1 MRSWLL
7 HRAFLGLSL
16 LAAHGLVGEAKAEAP
31 EQCRG
36 ISGVNEPSN
45 AEVGGCLRPIID
57 THVLI
62 AVSDAVRKVVAGRLA
77 DEAGEVAEPAGLV
90 LESPEEVAARLAGDG
105 TIAVAPTAD
114 VPAAAAEQRPWN
126 VWVDGKYSWIE
137 GKAQIDDSKGP
148 LTNVMAGIDYRL
160 ATNVVFGLMGTY
172 EHSRLETGGILP
184 IAQKTEGYGGGAY
197 VGVTVT
203 PNIIFSGMAT
213 YAAIDTDLDKS
224 SEGSTD
230 SDRVQLSGAFTGYW
244 YSGLT
249 RFSPSLTLA
258 WSKEWQDKYSDGF
271 TPAQQFETGLLSAGT
286 VLGHTF
292 ALGTTTTAEPWAGAF
307 FDYRFIND
315 TDTHGA
321 FDDNS
326 YGEQEDV
333 RVQLG
338 LNLNLAANVQL
349 ALTGETSGLLLEET
363 DSYSGEANL
372 AVQF

>member
-1 MRSWLL
+1 MRRSTPISIN
-7 HRAFLGLSL
+7 R
-16 LAAHGLVGEAKAEAP
+16 AKA
-31 EQCRG
+31 
-36 ISGVNEPSN
+36 
-45 AEVGGCLRPIID
+45 
-57 THVLI
+57 
-62 AVSDAVRKVVAGRLA
+62 
-77 DEAGEVAEPAGLV
+77 
-90 LESPEEVAARLAGDG
+90 
-105 TIAVAPTAD
+105 APTPTAFSSLAPSP
-114 VPAAAAEQRPWN
+114 VIGIQASPA
-126 VWVDGKYSWIE
+126 
-137 GKAQIDDSKGP
+137 
-148 LTNVMAGIDYRL
+148 
-160 ATNVVFGLMGTY
+160 
-172 EHSRLETGGILP
+172 SR
-184 IAQKTEGYGGGAY
+184 
-197 VGVTVT
+197 
-203 PNIIFSGMAT
+203 
-213 YAAIDTDLDKS
+213 
-224 SEGSTD
+224 
-230 SDRVQLSGAFTGYW
+230 R
-244 YSGLT
+244 
-249 RFSPSLTLA
+249 R
-258 WSKEWQDKYSDGF
+258 SDGF